1 MTSILELKDIS
12 LDYPDGLDDQGQ
24 PRTVRA
30 LDRVSL
36 TLKAGDFKA
45 LTGSSGSGKSS
56 LLSVAAGLIQPS
68 SGQRLIQGQD
78 TSSYSEA
85 QLARLRREKIGL
97 IFQQPNLIPSLTAL
111 EQLEVM
117 ARISGLG
124 GAQLKEARTRAAD
137 LLDLVGLKDQ
147 ASRRVHQLSGG
158 QRQRV
163 NIARAL
169 MGSPLLLLADEPTS
183 ALDAERS
190 EAIVQLLAEV
200 TREFGT
206 ATLMITHDL
215 DQLALTQGSWRM
227 VDGRLEE

>member
-124 GAQLKEARTRAAD
+124 GAQLKEARSRAAD

-147 ASRRVHQLSGG
+147 ASVSGSILPG
-158 QRQRV
+158 
-163 NIARAL
+163 
-169 MGSPLLLLADEPTS
+169 P
-183 ALDAERS
+183 
-190 EAIVQLLAEV
+190 
-200 TREFGT
+200 
-206 ATLMITHDL
+206 
-215 DQLALTQGSWRM
+215 
-227 VDGRLEE
+227 